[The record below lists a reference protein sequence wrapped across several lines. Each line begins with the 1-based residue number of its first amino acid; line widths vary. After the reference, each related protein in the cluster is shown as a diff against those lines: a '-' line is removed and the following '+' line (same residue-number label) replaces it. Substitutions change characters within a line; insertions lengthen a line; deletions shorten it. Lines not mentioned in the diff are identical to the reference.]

1 MQSDLYHFL
10 LQVHSFLRWIV
21 LLVLLMGIFQS
32 LTARS
37 RPFNSGD
44 RSTGTLL
51 VIFADIMLL
60 VGIYQW
66 VTGPWGLKLIQ
77 NMGMSAVMKDATAR
91 FFAIEHMAGMLIAI
105 VLIHIGK
112 SFARKT
118 LPDKIKHRRT
128 VLFYTLALLLI
139 LISIPWPFR
148 DAVARPWLRLH

>member
-1 MQSDLYHFL
+1 MQSEFYHFL
-10 LQVHSFLRWIV
+10 LQVHSFLRWII

-32 LTARS
+32 LTARN

-44 RSTGTLL
+44 RSTGTLI

-60 VGIYQW
+60 IGIYQW
-66 VTGPWGLKLIQ
+66 VTGPWGLKLIKSL
-77 NMGMSAVMKDATAR
+77 GMSGVMKDSVSR
-91 FFAIEHMAGMLIAI
+91 FFAIEHMAGMLVAI
-105 VLIHIGK
+105 ILIHIGK
-112 SFARKT
+112 SYARKT

-148 DAVARPWLRLH
+148 DLVGRPWLRLH